1 MRIPRRAV
9 IGALLAAALPLAV
22 SCRSKERPSGAAA
35 AMHPPAKRNPAPDF
49 TLRDAGGK
57 PLKLSDYRGKVVLLN
72 FWATWCPPC
81 KAEIPWFIEFQ
92 KTYKDKGFTVIG
104 VSLDEDGWDVVKP
117 YLERSRINYPVVV
130 GDAQVEQHYGGLES
144 LPTTFIIDREG
155 RIADVHIGLVTKNI
169 YEEQIRSLVE

>member
-1 MRIPRRAV
+1 
-9 IGALLAAALPLAV
+9 
-22 SCRSKERPSGAAA
+22 
-35 AMHPPAKRNPAPDF
+35 MHPPAKRNPAPDF